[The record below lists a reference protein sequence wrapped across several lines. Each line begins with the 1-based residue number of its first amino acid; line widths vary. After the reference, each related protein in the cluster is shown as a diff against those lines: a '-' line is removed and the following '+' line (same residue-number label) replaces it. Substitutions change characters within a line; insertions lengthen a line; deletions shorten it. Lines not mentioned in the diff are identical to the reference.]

1 MTVEPQEI
9 HIDGT
14 LLKMHVC
21 HPDSEH
27 RNGAAVVML
36 AGLSGTMDSSL
47 APFAEAI
54 CETGT
59 IAIMFDYRH
68 FGLSGGQPRQFLSVS
83 RQLRDAT
90 AVIQYARQRSDVDEN
105 NIGLWSSSFGGGLG
119 VHTAVTD
126 GKIKALVSQCPMLD
140 SRRTTKMSFGARSR
154 SQNTRLKLLAL
165 WAYAVSIFGFRG
177 PMIPITDPGGF
188 CVLPSDESH
197 KFHLVGG
204 QLWRNELTLQS
215 FLRGDLH
222 LNHPL
227 SVADKLNLPTLIQ
240 ICDRDQTISNAGIHE
255 FIAKAD
261 KYVSATH
268 YDCGHFDIY
277 LAPHRAPAAKEA
289 AEFLATHLH
298 A

>member
-14 LLKMHVC
+14 PLKIDVC

-47 APFAEAI
+47 SPFAEAI
-54 CETGT
+54 CKTGS

-68 FGLSGGQPRQFLSVS
+68 FGSSGGQPRQFLSVS
-83 RQLRDAT
+83 RQLRDA
-90 AVIQYARQRSDVDEN
+90 ASVIQYTRERSDVDET
-105 NIGLWSSSFGGGLG
+105 NIGVWSSSFGGGLG

-140 SRRTTKMSFGARSR
+140 SRRTTKMIFAARTP
-154 SQNTRLKLLAL
+154 SQNIRFKLLAL
-165 WAYAVSIFGFRG
+165 WAYLISTLGFRG
-177 PMIPITDPGGF
+177 PMIPITDPSRF

-197 KFHLVGG
+197 KFHLISGP
-204 QLWRNELTLQS
+204 LWRNELTLQS

-222 LNHPL
+222 LNNPL

-240 ICDRDQTISNAGIHE
+240 ICDRDQTISNAGIDE

-277 LAPHRAPAAKEA
+277 LPPHQAPAAKEA
-289 AEFLATHLH
+289 AEFLASHLH